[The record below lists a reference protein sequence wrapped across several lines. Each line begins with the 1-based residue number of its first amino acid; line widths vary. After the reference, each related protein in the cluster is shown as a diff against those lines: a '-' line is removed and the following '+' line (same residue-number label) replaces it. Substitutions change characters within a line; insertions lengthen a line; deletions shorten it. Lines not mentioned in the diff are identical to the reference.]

1 MQYEDIIRYIADIPK
16 FTTKHPLEHTREF
29 IRRLG
34 NPCQDRKVIHVAGT
48 NGKGSVCAFMQAIL
62 LCEGKHVGLF
72 TSPHLVKINERI
84 QIDGVPVTDE
94 EFVAGFTRVKEV
106 VDKMGEEGIP
116 HPSYFEFLYGIGMVI
131 FEEKEEE
138 YLILETGLGGRLDAT
153 NSFERP
159 VMTVI
164 TSIGMDHMGI
174 LGNTIEEIAGEKAG
188 IIKEGTPLYY
198 DGTSDE
204 ASEVICRTAEKK
216 HAPCRKI
223 GKDAF
228 EIRKITDKQV
238 AFSIVSGYDKNTI
251 WTVSSTGI
259 YQMMNA
265 TLAVRAM
272 EELLEKPSDAAKW
285 QRALE
290 EARWPGRM
298 EEVFPGVILDGAH
311 NLPAI
316 ERFNESLRKQK
327 EYFEGK
333 GEQSCKTV
341 ILFSA
346 VDDKDYEQMIRT
358 LCAEKSADSYI
369 VTKLAD
375 KRGVSKEALADI
387 FRACTDRPVYT
398 EDTLEKAFLKAMEE
412 KGKDGRLYCLGSLY
426 LIGELKELIGEKYA
440 EF

>member
-94 EFVAGFTRVKEV
+94 EFVAGYTRVKEV

-131 FEEKEEE
+131 FEEKEVE

-188 IIKEGTPLYY
+188 IIKEGIPLYY

-228 EIRKITDKQV
+228 EIREITDKQV
-238 AFSIVSGYDKNTI
+238 AFSIVNGYDKNII
-251 WTVSSTGI
+251 WTVASTGI

-265 TLAVRAM
+265 TLAVSTM
-272 EELLEKPSDAAKW
+272 EEVLGKPSDTRKW
-285 QRALE
+285 KRALE
-290 EARWPGRM
+290 RAKWPGRM
-298 EEVFPGVILDGAH
+298 EEVLPGVILDGAH

-316 ERFNESLRKQK
+316 ERFCESLRKQK
-327 EYFEGK
+327 EYFAEK
-333 GEQSCKTV
+333 GEQSGKTV

-346 VDDKDYEQMIRT
+346 VDDKDYTDMIHTICSRIT
-358 LCAEKSADSYI
+358 FRHVVVTSVGGYREVPAERFARLF
-369 VTKLAD
+369 T
-375 KRGVSKEALADI
+375 EAGALSVEAVEDI
-387 FRACTDRPVYT
+387 ET
-398 EDTLEKAFLKAMEE
+398 AFSRAMEA
-412 KGKDGRLYCLGSLY
+412 KGTDGMLFCVGSLY
-426 LIGELKELIGEKYA
+426 LVGEIKDVIRRNKK
-440 EF
+440 

>member
-131 FEEKEEE
+131 FEEKEVE

-174 LGNTIEEIAGEKAG
+174 LGNTIEEIAGE
-188 IIKEGTPLYY
+188 
-198 DGTSDE
+198 
-204 ASEVICRTAEKK
+204 
-216 HAPCRKI
+216 
-223 GKDAF
+223 
-228 EIRKITDKQV
+228 
-238 AFSIVSGYDKNTI
+238 
-251 WTVSSTGI
+251 
-259 YQMMNA
+259 
-265 TLAVRAM
+265 
-272 EELLEKPSDAAKW
+272 
-285 QRALE
+285 
-290 EARWPGRM
+290 
-298 EEVFPGVILDGAH
+298 
-311 NLPAI
+311 
-316 ERFNESLRKQK
+316 
-327 EYFEGK
+327 
-333 GEQSCKTV
+333 
-341 ILFSA
+341 
-346 VDDKDYEQMIRT
+346 
-358 LCAEKSADSYI
+358 
-369 VTKLAD
+369 
-375 KRGVSKEALADI
+375 
-387 FRACTDRPVYT
+387 
-398 EDTLEKAFLKAMEE
+398 
-412 KGKDGRLYCLGSLY
+412 
-426 LIGELKELIGEKYA
+426 
-440 EF
+440 